1 MLTKQ
6 ELYDILKDDGAKLN
20 RAVNFISREELVE
33 IYKER
38 FGVDPD
44 ANSNEAQNHEQN
56 TAQQNNN
63 PEEPQKVVSLLK
75 FDESGWCTA
84 LNKAYSRGL
93 YRPASYEEY
102 LALKKYAAE
111 EIEA

>member
-6 ELYDILKDDGAKLN
+6 ELYDILKDDGARLN

-38 FGVDPD
+38 FGTDPD
-44 ANSNEAQNHEQN
+44 ANNNDTRNDEQN
-56 TAQQNNN
+56 VDHQNDEQET
-63 PEEPQKVVSLLK
+63 PKKVVALLK